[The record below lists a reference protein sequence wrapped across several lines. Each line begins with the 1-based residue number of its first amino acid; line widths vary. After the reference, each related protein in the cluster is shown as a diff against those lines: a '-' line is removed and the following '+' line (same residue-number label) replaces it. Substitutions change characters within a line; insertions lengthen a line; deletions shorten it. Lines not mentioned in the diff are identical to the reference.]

1 MTRRLAAFGFLL
13 LLPASLAACS
23 DAFLEKVQ
31 NTSDNLDNWFVEK
44 GLVPQDPN
52 SVEAA
57 YQQEP
62 NAVEAAY
69 QQQPNAV
76 EPVYQEQQISAEQVY
91 QQGLALKRDG
101 ASDGAAVRFHEAA
114 EAGHAAASYELA
126 EAYWQGDGV
135 ARDDETATKWLNTA
149 AERGE
154 PRAKYMLGA
163 AYYGGLGVEQDHGLA
178 LYWLGEAATGGHD
191 RAQFLLAEA
200 FANGRGVEA
209 DMAWAAR
216 WYGKAARQGHTRA
229 QLVYGLLLAKG
240 RGLPGEPV
248 QAYTWLTIAAHNGQP
263 DAEAARTGLAQR
275 LSPAERAAAEAEAER
290 FQPNAN
296 TRFADPPTVMYVQY
310 RLDRLGFPVGGVD
323 GLMGPQTRNGIN
335 AYQRARGRP
344 TDGQLTPDLLITLLQ
359 EPKA

>member
-1 MTRRLAAFGFLL
+1 MTRRAPAFGFLL
-13 LLPASLAACS
+13 LLSALLAACS
-23 DAFLEKVQ
+23 DEFLQKVQ
-31 NTSDNLDNWFVEK
+31 TTSDNLDIWFVEK
-44 GLVPQDPN
+44 GVVPQKQN
-52 SVEAA
+52 SVETVYQQEPISVETA
-57 YQQEP
+57 YQQEQ
-62 NAVEAAY
+62 NS
-69 QQQPNAV
+69 V
-76 EPVYQEQQISAEQVY
+76 EPVY

-101 ASDGAAVRFHEAA
+101 ASDRAAVHFMEAA

-135 ARDDETATKWLNTA
+135 ARDDETATKWLSTA
-149 AERGE
+149 ADRGE
-154 PRAKYMLGA
+154 PRAQYLLGA
-163 AYYGGLGVEQDHGLA
+163 AYYGGIGVEQDDGLA
-178 LYWLGEAATGGHD
+178 LYWLGEAATRGHD
-191 RAQFLLAEA
+191 RAQFMLAEA
-200 FANGRGVEA
+200 FANGRGIKA

-248 QAYTWLTIAAHNGQP
+248 QAYIWLTIAARNGQP
-263 DAEAARTGLAQR
+263 EVETARTRLAQR

-323 GLMGPQTRNGIN
+323 GLMGPQTRIGIN

-344 TDGQLTPDLLITLLQ
+344 TYGQLTPNLLIALLQ

>member
-1 MTRRLAAFGFLL
+1 MTRRAPAFGFLL
-13 LLPASLAACS
+13 LLSALLAACS
-23 DAFLEKVQ
+23 DEFLAKVQ
-31 NTSDNLDNWFVEK
+31 TTSDKLDNWFTEK
-44 GLVPQDPN
+44 GVVPQEN
-52 SVEAA
+52 HS
-57 YQQEP
+57 
-62 NAVEAAY
+62 
-69 QQQPNAV
+69 V
-76 EPVYQEQQISAEQVY
+76 EPVYRQERNSIEPVY

-101 ASDGAAVRFHEAA
+101 ASDRAAVRFHEAA

-135 ARDDETATKWLNTA
+135 ARDDKAATKWLTTA
-149 AERGE
+149 ADRGE
-154 PRAKYMLGA
+154 PRAQYLLGA
-163 AYYGGLGVEQDHGLA
+163 AYYGGLGVEQDDGLA
-178 LYWLGEAATGGHD
+178 LYWLGEAATRGHD
-191 RAQFLLAEA
+191 RAQFMLAEA

-248 QAYTWLTIAAHNGQP
+248 QGYTWLTIAARNGQA
-263 DAEAARTGLAQR
+263 DAEPARTGLAQR

-290 FQPNAN
+290 FRPNAN

-310 RLDRLGFPVGGVD
+310 RLNRLGFPAGGVD

-335 AYQRARGRP
+335 AYQRARGHS
-344 TDGQLTPDLLITLLQ
+344 TDGRLTPDLLIALLQ